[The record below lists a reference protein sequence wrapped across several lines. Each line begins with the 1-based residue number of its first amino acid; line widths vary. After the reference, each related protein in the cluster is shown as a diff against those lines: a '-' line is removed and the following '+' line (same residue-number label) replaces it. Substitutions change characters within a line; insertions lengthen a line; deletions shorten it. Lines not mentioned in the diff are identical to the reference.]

1 MTSQGVSTN
10 PHPNQVSLPDSNH
23 ETSAH
28 PFEQLDDRQFDVMLY
43 NMLLLLE
50 ATRKRLHEK
59 NVVIESLHDSFRNE
73 RNGMTH
79 QIWVLKLELEAE
91 RRKEKGTD
99 KIPREGV
106 AQLHKLEG
114 GSVQAYESVQK
125 QPGAASRR
133 KQYQGA

>member
-1 MTSQGVSTN
+1 
-10 PHPNQVSLPDSNH
+10 
-23 ETSAH
+23 
-28 PFEQLDDRQFDVMLY
+28 MLY
-43 NMLLLLE
+43 DTIFILE

-59 NVVIESLHDSFRNE
+59 NVVIENLHNSFRNE

-91 RRKEKGTD
+91 RRKKKGTD
-99 KIPREGV
+99 KTPRERA

-114 GSVQAYESVQK
+114 GSSQAYEGVQK

-133 KQYQGA
+133 TQ